1 MANIRITKEFTF
13 ETGHALFGHDGL
25 CKNIHGHSY
34 KLEVTLM
41 GTPRE
46 DATHPKNGMLIDFSD
61 LKEIVKPT
69 LVDVFDHATVLNIK
83 SPHKKLADEMEAMG
97 QKVVRVE
104 YPPTCELML
113 VDFAQRLKDLLP
125 KEVVLFSLKLR
136 ETQTAF
142 AEWYASDN

>member
-1 MANIRITKEFTF
+1 MESM
-13 ETGHALFGHDGL
+13 GH
-25 CKNIHGHSY
+25 
-34 KLEVTLM
+34 
-41 GTPRE
+41 
-46 DATHPKNGMLIDFSD
+46 
-61 LKEIVKPT
+61 
-69 LVDVFDHATVLNIK
+69 
-83 SPHKKLADEMEAMG
+83 
-97 QKVVRVE
+97 KVVRVE